1 MLAFQGAKVVN
12 LFVMAKCLCLNFLD
26 WPKESLQSR
35 AGQSLSALRAAIC
48 KKLADIGSFFYLHPA
63 KKLADIKYF
72 LFNIEYQSFQVLAF
86 GVVYVYRVVGRLCQL
101 VQNAHIALCHCRCSE
116 HCCAEVL
123 FADYLRA

>member
-1 MLAFQGAKVVN
+1 
-12 LFVMAKCLCLNFLD
+12 MAKCLCLNFLD

-48 KKLADIGSFFYLHPA
+48 KKLADIGSFFICTRQ
-63 KKLADIKYF
+63 KKLADKKLF
-72 LFNIEYQSFQVLAF
+72 GNFSFNIEYQSFQVLAF

-101 VQNAHIALCHCRCSE
+101 VQDAHVALSHCCCGE